1 MSDPR
6 TILAAPVAA
15 VPIAAAPIAFVML
28 PGAGPACEG
37 DDCLPSVGLDV

>member
-1 MSDPR
+1 MSGPR
-6 TILAAPVAA
+6 TIVAA
-15 VPIAAAPIAFVML
+15 SSAAAPIAAAPVAFVML